1 MNNET
6 ENVERSSYEN
16 HVTDELALFRIDGAL
31 FGIDI
36 VHIKEINKNLSYTKV
51 TVSKDYIKGV
61 LNLRGQIVTVIDL
74 RLKFRKP
81 PTDATDPN
89 RRMIIVN
96 YHDENVGLLVDSIDD
111 IIHIDPSRLEN
122 SATRMQRVN
131 PNYFSGV
138 YKLDSEIVIILDV
151 VEILDDNEDQLKKA
165 V

>member
-1 MNNET
+1 MQT
-6 ENVERSSYEN
+6 E
-16 HVTDELALFRIDGAL
+16 HVDKTINELALFRIEGSL

-36 VHIKEINKNLSYTKV
+36 DHIKEINKNLSYTKV
-51 TVSKDYIKGV
+51 TVAQDYIKGV

-74 RLKFRKP
+74 RIKFKKP
-81 PTDATDPN
+81 PSQANDPN

-111 IIHIDPSRLEN
+111 IIHIDPRRLEN
-122 SATRMQRVN
+122 SAAHMKGVN
-131 PNYFSGV
+131 PDYFSGV

-151 VEILDDNEDQLKKA
+151 VEILDDNSDQLKKA

>member
-1 MNNET
+1 MNTHHAEKNI
-6 ENVERSSYEN
+6 N
-16 HVTDELALFRIDGAL
+16 ELALFRIDGAL

-36 VHIKEINKNLSYTKV
+36 DLIKEINKNLSYTKV
-51 TVSKDYIKGV
+51 TVTQDYIKGV

-74 RLKFRKP
+74 RIKFNKP
-81 PTDATDPN
+81 PSEENDPN

-111 IIHIDPSRLEN
+111 IIHIDPSRVEK
-122 SATRMQRVN
+122 SATQMKGVN
-131 PNYFSGV
+131 PEYFSGV

-151 VEILDDNEDQLKKA
+151 VEILDDNPDQLKKA